1 MEAILYS
8 LFACC
13 AWGGSDFLGGMKSR
27 NMPVLLLIFSVKVI
41 GLTVLL
47 GILYLYGGDFPDG
60 RHILYA
66 FTAGFFG
73 IIGMACIFRGMAVG
87 SIGVVSLIG
96 STSAAIPVLF
106 DLLTGNRLSLLQ
118 LAGILLAMTG
128 IIFLSLEKFSL
139 SSKKRLS
146 AGVGLAIIGAVL
158 TGFFFVFIDLA
169 TTQDPFWA
177 SLFSRLSAF
186 IVIGLALAI
195 QRPKYQFGKA
205 DLPVLL
211 GLGLLDTTGFIS
223 ICVATT
229 TGLVSIVSVLSSLY
243 PVVAI
248 FLAFVF
254 LREKMK
260 RPQVIGA
267 IVALAGVL
275 LISGG

>member
-27 NMPVLLLIFSVKVI
+27 KMPVLLLIFTVKII
-41 GLTVLL
+41 GLTLL
-47 GILYLYGGDFPDG
+47 VGILFLYGGAFPDG

-66 FTAGFFG
+66 CTAGFFG
-73 IIGMACIFRGMAVG
+73 IIGMACIFRGMAIG
-87 SIGVVSLIG
+87 SIGVISLIG
-96 STSAAIPVLF
+96 STSATIPVFF
-106 DLLTGNRLSLLQ
+106 DLLAGNRLSFLQ
-118 LAGILLAMTG
+118 LSGIVLAMTG

-139 SSKKRLS
+139 NTKKRLS

-169 TTQDPFWA
+169 SNQDPFWA

-186 IVIGLALAI
+186 TVIGLALAI
-195 QRPKYQFGKA
+195 QRPGYQFKKA
-205 DLPVLL
+205 DIPVLL
-211 GLGLLDTTGFIS
+211 GLALLDTTGFIA

-229 TGLVSIVSVLSSLY
+229 TGLVGIVSVLTSLY

-254 LREKMK
+254 LHEKMK
-260 RPQVIGA
+260 KNQIIGA
-267 IVALAGVL
+267 IVALSGVL